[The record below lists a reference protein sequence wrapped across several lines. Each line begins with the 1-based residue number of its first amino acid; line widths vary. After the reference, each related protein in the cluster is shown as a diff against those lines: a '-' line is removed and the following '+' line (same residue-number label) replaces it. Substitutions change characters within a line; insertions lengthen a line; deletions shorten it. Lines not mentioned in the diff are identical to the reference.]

1 MTEKTDAVRR
11 RRTIAF
17 SYLIAAA
24 AVLGILAGVYRQRA
38 ADWERQAEYQYR
50 HAFDELVTAVSEL
63 DSALE
68 KSLYAV
74 TPEMT
79 NAVCTE
85 VFGKAMTAQM
95 SLSALPF
102 GPQELEKTSGFISR
116 VGDYAFSLSR
126 SAAAGSGCGAEERA
140 ALRSLSETAGVLTMN
155 LRGLQADLQS
165 GQLRFLQQERMERSL
180 LTGAETSLPAL
191 GDSVRLIEEEFPE
204 VPSLIYDGPFSEHLT
219 GAQPKALE
227 GLTEVD
233 EESARDAAAQFLRLP
248 RSRVYPTGECGGDLP
263 CWGFGADT
271 ENGGSVSVA
280 VTRQGGRVLSMLTA
294 RPVSTAAVPVQ
305 EAVETAKRFLREAGY
320 AHMDETYHM
329 AQGGVLTVNF
339 AFRQGE
345 VLCYSDLIKVSV
357 ALDTGGVCGFEAK
370 GYLSAH
376 CVRELPEPVVGAEQA
391 RAAVPEELEIL
402 AVQRALV
409 PSDGKYETLCHEF
422 KCAAPDGRHYIIYAD
437 ALTGRQHK
445 ILILLEDENGALT
458 L

>member
-1 MTEKTDAVRR
+1 MWNKTDAGRR
-11 RRTIAF
+11 RRTIVD
-17 SYLIAAA
+17 SYLVAAV
-24 AVLGILAGVYRQRA
+24 AVLGVLAGVYRQRA
-38 ADWERQAEYQYR
+38 EDWERQAEYQYR
-50 HAFDELVTAVSEL
+50 HAFDELVTAVGEL

-68 KSLYAV
+68 KSVYAV

-140 ALRSLSETAGVLTMN
+140 ALRSLSETAGVLSMN

-165 GQLRFLQQERMERSL
+165 GRLRFLRQERMERAL
-180 LTGAETSLPAL
+180 LSGAESSLPAL
-191 GDSVRLIEEEFPE
+191 DDSVRLIEREFPE

-227 GLTEVD
+227 GMAEVD
-233 EESARDAAAQFLRLP
+233 EETARDAAAQFLRLP
-248 RSRVYPTGECGGDLP
+248 RARVYPTGECGGELP
-263 CWGFGADT
+263 CWGFGADAG
-271 ENGGSVSVA
+271 NGGSVSVA
-280 VTRQGGRVLSMLTA
+280 VTKQGGRVLSMLSS
-294 RPVSTAAVPVQ
+294 RPVGAASVP
-305 EAVETAKRFLREAGY
+305 AADGVETAKRFLREAGY
-320 AHMDETYHM
+320 ENMNETYHM
-329 AQGGVLTVNF
+329 TQGGVLTVNF

-345 VLCYSDLIKVSV
+345 VLCYSDLVKVSV
-357 ALDTGGVCGFEAK
+357 ALDTGAVCGFEAK

-376 CVRELPEPVVGAEQA
+376 CVRALPEPAVSAEQA
-391 RAAVPEELEIL
+391 RAAVPDELEVL

-409 PSDGKYETLCHEF
+409 PSEGKYETQCYEF

-437 ALTGRQHK
+437 AATGLQHK
-445 ILILLEDENGALT
+445 ILILLEDESGALT
-458 L
+458 I